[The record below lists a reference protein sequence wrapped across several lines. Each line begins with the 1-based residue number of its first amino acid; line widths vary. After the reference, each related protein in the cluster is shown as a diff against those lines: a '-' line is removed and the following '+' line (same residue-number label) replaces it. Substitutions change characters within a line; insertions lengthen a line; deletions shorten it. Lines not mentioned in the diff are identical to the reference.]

1 VRRFP
6 VAIIVS
12 VIAHAVALVWAVPEK
27 HAPAGASAAAG
38 GASDEP
44 LSVVLLDDDSG
55 GSAAGGAGA
64 AVPDITVH
72 PGSEVTIATG
82 QAGRRETPGPA
93 TKPSGTT
100 GTGRGPTHSP
110 LMRMRKPGLDV
121 PLSGEFLET
130 FLRNSKPRPPPE
142 LLPEERIAEE
152 LKQARKNH
160 DWERVVALN
169 DEKNRLDLEPSGG
182 GTYRAD
188 KPGFGATVERDGTI
202 HLRDKR
208 TFDAT
213 DAIMRVYGVDPYAAE
228 KLRLLD
234 RTRDQRA
241 LIGKR
246 YRHDQLSRAAELMQ
260 NNIDRMWLAT
270 RDLAA
275 RKQALFE
282 LWDDCAETGDD
293 DLVAGAKGAREL
305 VLGVIRSRLTGA
317 DAYTPDELARLNAKR
332 TSREVFAP

>member
-12 VIAHAVALVWAVPEK
+12 VIAHAVALVWAVPVK
-27 HAPAGASAAAG
+27 HAPPGASAASA
-38 GASDEP
+38 AAANDEP
-44 LSVVLLDDDSG
+44 LAVVLLDEPAGSG
-55 GSAAGGAGA
+55 GGDAGA
-64 AVPDITVH
+64 PSVTVH
-72 PGSEVTIATG
+72 PGSEITIATTG
-82 QAGRRETPGPA
+82 QAGRHET
-93 TKPSGTT
+93 TKPSRTAGNGT
-100 GTGRGPTHSP
+100 GPTHSP

-121 PLSGEFLET
+121 PLSSEFLEA
-130 FLRNSKPRPPPE
+130 FLRNSRPPPPPE

-152 LKQARKNH
+152 LKEARKNH

-169 DEKNRLDLEPSGG
+169 EEQRRLDLRPAGG

-202 HLRDKR
+202 HLHDKR

-213 DAIMRVYGVDPYAAE
+213 DAIMRVYGIDPYAAE

-241 LIGKR
+241 LIAKR

-260 NNIDRMWLAT
+260 KNIDRMWLAT
-270 RDLAA
+270 RDTAA

-293 DLVAGAKGAREL
+293 DLVAGARAAREL

-332 TSREVFAP
+332 SSRDVFAP